1 MRKILVGIND
11 ISKRLDNFL
20 FMYLKNVPKT
30 LIYKLIRKKNI
41 KVNNKK
47 VEINY
52 KLKENDVIY
61 LFVKD
66 DIFEQ
71 KVKYNIFLN
80 SSSDIDIVYE
90 DRNVLIVNKPCGL
103 ICHPDKQNQVDCLIN
118 RIKKYLFNKNEYN
131 FDKENVFSPSLVNR
145 IDRNT
150 SGLTIAAKNFESLK
164 ILNEKIK
171 NKEIE
176 KYYKCLVYGKPPKKE
191 DIITGFLLKDA
202 QNNKVY
208 ISKSMIKS
216 SKFIKTKYKLL
227 EYRNDN
233 TSLLEIKLLTG
244 RSHQI
249 RAHLASIG
257 NPIVGDKKYG
267 HSNRIKSQFQ
277 LLLSY
282 KIKFK
287 FKSCAG
293 ILNYMNNKEI
303 TIKNSDEYLFTI
315 NK

>member
-1 MRKILVGIND
+1 MKKIVVGVND
-11 ISKRLDNFL
+11 INKRIDNFL
-20 FMYLKNVPKT
+20 FVYLDNIPKT

-47 VEINY
+47 IKINY
-52 KLKENDVIY
+52 KLKENDIIC

-66 DIFEQ
+66 EIFER
-71 KVKYNIFLN
+71 KAKPNDFLN
-80 SSSDIDIVYE
+80 SSSDLDIVYE
-90 DRNVLIVNKPCGL
+90 DNNILIINKPCGL
-103 ICHPDKQNQVDCLIN
+103 ICHPDNQNHVDCLIN
-118 RIKKYLFNKNEYN
+118 RIKKYLFIKNEYDFN
-131 FDKENVFSPSLVNR
+131 KENTFSPALVNR

-150 SGLTIAAKNFESLK
+150 SGLIIAAKNFESLK

-176 KYYKCLVYGKPPKKE
+176 KYYKCLVYGKPPKNE
-191 DIITGFLLKDA
+191 DTITGFLLKDMK
-202 QNNKVY
+202 NNKVY
-208 ISKSMIKS
+208 ISKSMVEN
-216 SKFIKTKYKLL
+216 SKFIITKYKLL
-227 EYRNDN
+227 EYKNND

-267 HSNRIKSQFQ
+267 NSNIIRSKFQ
-277 LLLSY
+277 MLLSY

-303 TIKNSDEYLFTI
+303 CIKNSNEYLFSI
-315 NK
+315 YK